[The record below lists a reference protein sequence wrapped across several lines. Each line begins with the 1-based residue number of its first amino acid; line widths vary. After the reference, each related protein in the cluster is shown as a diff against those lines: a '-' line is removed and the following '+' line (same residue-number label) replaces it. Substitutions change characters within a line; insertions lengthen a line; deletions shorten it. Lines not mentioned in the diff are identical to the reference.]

1 MFMDYKRVLSYYKTL
16 LMMISIVNLMRKEV
30 PTLSLD
36 DFVSKAINLM
46 YIHSIKQIPVVD
58 LNNKYRGI
66 IYYKDFINAHFQ
78 PSSKIKH
85 FVSNDAHILKPSDD
99 LQVCINYMINT
110 GKTGLP
116 VVDKEEFVGLVI
128 DKDLV
133 LNVDMGNLKVNDIM
147 SSPVV
152 IDENSDLDNALNL
165 MRKNNVSRLPVANN
179 DHSGVVGVVS
189 LLDILKILSIPNEKD
204 SQNPG
209 FKGKPKSGSVLIKDI
224 LRDAVTVE
232 TGSIVKNII
241 DNLKDKDEL
250 IITSNNK
257 PVGIITSKDILEI
270 SISKKT
276 DSIIYTA
283 NFDDENTRSEISHK
297 MERFIKKIEGK
308 LNDIQS
314 VVIYFEKHKTL
325 CSIRTRLI
333 TKNQVIHTHADDYDP
348 LKAFKFVLEKL
359 ERQITE
365 LHSKNVENKF
375 KDKQY

>member
-1 MFMDYKRVLSYYKTL
+1 
-16 LMMISIVNLMRKEV
+16 MISIVNLMRKEV

-58 LNNKYRGI
+58 FNNKYRGM
-66 IYYKDFINAHFQ
+66 IYYKDLLNAHFQ

-85 FVSNDAHILKPSDD
+85 FISNDAHILKPSDD
-99 LQVCINYMINT
+99 LQICINYLINT

-133 LNVDMGNLKVNDIM
+133 LNVDLGNLKVNDIM

-179 DHSGVVGVVS
+179 SHSGVVGVIS

-204 SQNPG
+204 
-209 FKGKPKSGSVLIKDI
+209 KAKSGSVLIKDI
-224 LRDAVTVE
+224 LRDAVAIE
-232 TGSIVKNII
+232 TGSVVKNIV
-241 DNLKDKDEL
+241 DNFKSKDEL
-250 IITSNNK
+250 IIVSNNK
-257 PVGIITSKDILEI
+257 PVGVITSKDILEI

-283 NFDDENTRSEISHK
+283 NFNDETIRNEISHK
-297 MERFIKKIEGK
+297 MERFVKKIEGK
-308 LNDIQS
+308 LDDIQS

>member
-179 DHSGVVGVVS
+179 GHSGVVGVVS

-232 TGSIVKNII
+232 TGSVVKNII

-297 MERFIKKIEGK
+297 MEKFIKKIEGK
-308 LNDIQS
+308 LDDIQS